1 MPTLDR
7 PTMLIVGGGFPQLS
21 LIEAVRARGFRVAV
35 AEDREDSPGFAI
47 ADRHVHA
54 NRYDFEGIV
63 AALGDD
69 LPNFVVSGGAD
80 KAVLIAARLAEAF
93 GLPCPIPSGIA
104 RFPTEKARYRKVFG
118 EIGVS
123 VPQAESAA
131 SGAEAA
137 QIAKRLGYPVVL
149 KPNDGIGQVG
159 VNRVDTAEVLETAFA
174 EAAGASQDGTVVI
187 EEYLDGPEV
196 GVNGLVDHR
205 GHFTLLTLG
214 IRSASQQPGAAFGVA
229 LGKSIPYARSAEIEA
244 DITCNLQMICTE
256 LGLRNV
262 PIYAQMKDST
272 RGVRLIEAMPRLGG
286 GEDPRLVHLKSGM
299 DLSAAVV
306 DAAAG
311 VQLEVAPY
319 RTGPGVGAV
328 HAEFLTA
335 PQGRIETITGFPI
348 EHPSI
353 GYQELFVGPGH
364 IVPEVKSSH
373 SRLGV
378 VAFTGDSVK
387 ALTAVAKEVLGQI
400 EIVTTPPSRCP

>member
-1 MPTLDR
+1 VPKSNRTS
-7 PTMLIVGGGFPQLS
+7 MLVVGGGFPQLS
-21 LIEAVRARGFRVAV
+21 LIEAVRARGYSVAV
-35 AEDREDSPGFAI
+35 ADDRADAPGLAI
-47 ADRHVHA
+47 SDRNVHA
-54 NRYDFEGIV
+54 NRYDFNGIV

-69 LPNFVVSGGAD
+69 PPDFVVSGGAD
-80 KAVLIAARLAEAF
+80 KTVLIAARLAEAF
-93 GLPCPIPSGIA
+93 GMPCPIPSDIA
-104 RFPTEKARYRKVFG
+104 RFPTEKGRYRQIFG
-118 EIGVS
+118 ALGVA
-123 VPQAESAA
+123 VPHAETGT
-131 SGAEAA
+131 SGAAA
-137 QIAKRLGYPVVL
+137 RKIAARLGYPVVL

-159 VNRVDTAEVLETAFA
+159 VSRVDSAEAVEIAFA
-174 EAAGASQDGTVVI
+174 EAATSSRDGTVVV

-205 GHFTLLTLG
+205 GQFTLLTLG

-244 DITCNLQMICTE
+244 DVARNLQLICTE

-272 RGVRLIEAMPRLGG
+272 HGVRLIEAMPRLGG
-286 GEDPRLVHLKSGM
+286 GEDPRLVHLKSGV
-299 DLSAAVV
+299 DISAAVV

-319 RTGPGVGAV
+319 RTAPEVGAV

-335 PQGRIETITGFPI
+335 PQGRIENIMGFPI

-378 VAFTGDSVK
+378 VAFTGDSVE
-387 ALTAVAKEVLGQI
+387 ALTDMAKRVLGQV
-400 EIVTTPPSRCP
+400 EIVTTPTMTTQ